1 MSETLINI
9 FKKASAFLKKDF
21 INQSSYR
28 LSFLL
33 NILSIF
39 FAVYV
44 FYIFSKLFEGSNSY
58 LEKFDNDYFFF
69 LIIGISI
76 SDLVLRISSV
86 INTEVRNY
94 QLTGM
99 FEEIINIKGS
109 IIELLSYSFLY
120 PTIFSIFRLM
130 IFLLSSALL
139 FDLTLNFNNLS
150 LIIVTILFTII
161 SCIGIAFIAGAYAL
175 AFKKGNPLSAINQ
188 LSVMILGGV
197 FFPTAILPT
206 WLNIISQ
213 FIPITHALEI
223 IRILFMYDQPIDQSL
238 LNHFVILICLSVV
251 LLIIGLLVCRL
262 AIIFGKKNG
271 TLTIY

>member
-130 IFLLSSALL
+130 IFLLSSVLL